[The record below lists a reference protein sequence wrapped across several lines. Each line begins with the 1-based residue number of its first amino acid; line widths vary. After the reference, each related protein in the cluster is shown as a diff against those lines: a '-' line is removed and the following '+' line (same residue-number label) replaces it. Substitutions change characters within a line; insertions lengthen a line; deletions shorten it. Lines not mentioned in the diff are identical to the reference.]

1 MFLRDIYLQAEEFID
16 ETSIDALAV
25 CIGNVHGK
33 YPPSGPNLKFDLLKV
48 RQIQLHLP
56 VECIMKDS
64 LEKELLCS
72 VACFK
77 FSSFYIIS
85 MFLFD

>member
-1 MFLRDIYLQAEEFID
+1 
-16 ETSIDALAV
+16 
-25 CIGNVHGK
+25 
-33 YPPSGPNLKFDLLKV
+33 
-48 RQIQLHLP
+48 LP